1 MSVLTDWY
9 SIENPD
15 EVPSPQLIIF
25 PERVRFNIR
34 AAVEMVGDPLRLRPH
49 IKTNKTPE
57 VVQLMLDAG
66 IRKFKFATIEEG
78 ALLGAVKAPDAL
90 MAYQPAGPRMQQFID
105 LIQQFPDTAF
115 ACLVDDEQ
123 VAWSLQ
129 DAAQKAGRVIPVYID
144 LNVGMNR
151 TGIQPVKAFS
161 LYEAIIRM
169 DRLVVK
175 GLHAYDGH
183 IRDLDMEVRRKR
195 CDDAFTQVEA
205 VKQQIVEA
213 GFPAPVVI
221 AGGSPSFSVHAGR
234 TDVECSPG
242 TFVYWD
248 KGYGDICREQP
259 FVHAALVVAR
269 VLSVPESGKATLD
282 MGHKAI
288 AAEND
293 ITRRV
298 SFLNAPEVQLI
309 SQSEEHGVVELPA
322 GMGVKPGDVL
332 YALPYHVCPTVN
344 LYSRVYI
351 VENHQARSGW
361 SVAARH

>member
-1 MSVLTDWY
+1 MSDLTDWY
-9 SIENPD
+9 SIENLD
-15 EVPSPQLIIF
+15 KVPSPQLIIF

-34 AAVEMVGDPLRLRPH
+34 AAIEMVGNPLRLRPH

-78 ALLGAVKAPDAL
+78 ALLGTVKAPDAL
-90 MAYQPAGPRMQQFID
+90 MAYQAAGPRVQQFME

-115 ACLVDDEQ
+115 ACLVDDEV
-123 VAWSLQ
+123 VAHALQ
-129 DAAQKAGRVIPVYID
+129 GAAQKAGRVIPVYID

-161 LYEAIIRM
+161 LYKDITSM
-169 DRLVVK
+169 DSLLVK

-183 IRDLDMEVRRKR
+183 IRDLDFEERRKR
-195 CDDAFTQVEA
+195 CNDAFVQVAA
-205 VKQQIVEA
+205 VKQQIIEA

-269 VLSVPESGKATLD
+269 VLSVPESGRATLD
-282 MGHKAI
+282 LGHKAI

-293 ITRRV
+293 ITKRV
-298 SFLNAPEVQLI
+298 LFLNAPELRLI

-322 GMGVKPGDVL
+322 GMAVQPGDVF
-332 YALPYHVCPTVN
+332 YGLPFHVCPTVN

-351 VENHQARSGW
+351 ADNRQACSGW